1 LSKQHTSGPRSLD
14 LAARRARV
22 VPRGL
27 ATTTS
32 VFADRGKGS
41 LLTDVDGN
49 VFIDFAS
56 GISVMNVGHSHPKV
70 LAAIQDQALQLVHPA
85 AQVMMPELYVRLVE
99 RLIEITP
106 GKHEKKG
113 LLLNSGAEAVENAVK
128 IARAHTGR
136 PAVVAFD
143 NAFHGRTLMGM
154 TLTGKVAYKRGFGPY
169 APEVYHAPYPYSYRW
184 PGEGSASG
192 AESLAALEELFATTV
207 AAGQVAA
214 VIVEPVQG
222 EGGLVVPPP
231 GFLPGVAEICRREG
245 IVFILDEVQTG
256 FGRTGRLFAAEHEN
270 LEPDLILM
278 AKSLGGGMPIS
289 AVVGRSEIMD
299 GPAPGGLGG
308 TYAGNPVACAA
319 ALAVIEIMFDEDLP
333 GRARHIGEL
342 AETRM
347 REWEAGFES
356 IGEVRG
362 LGAMLAMELVMD
374 PATKKPDPQL
384 TTDVL
389 HEAHDNGLVVLKAGL
404 YDNVIRLLPP
414 LTISDDE
421 LARGLDILGAA
432 LAARTRVG
440 ATTT

>member
-1 LSKQHTSGPRSLD
+1 M
-14 LAARRARV
+14 RRNRA

-32 VFADRGKGS
+32 VFSDRGKGA
-41 LLTDVDGN
+41 LLTDVDDN
-49 VFIDFAS
+49 VFIDFAA
-56 GISVMNVGHSHPKV
+56 GISVMNVGHSHPRV
-70 LAAIQDQALQLVHPA
+70 VQAILDQAVQLVHPA
-85 AQVMMPELYVRLVE
+85 AQVMMPELYVRLAE

-106 GKHEKKG
+106 GSYAKKAM
-113 LLLNSGAEAVENAVK
+113 LLNSGAEAVENAVK

-136 PAVVAFD
+136 SAVVAFE
-143 NAFHGRTLMGM
+143 NSFHGRTLMTM
-154 TLTGKVAYKRGFGPY
+154 SLTGKVAYKKGFGPY
-169 APEVYHAPYPYSYRW
+169 APEVYHAPFPYAYRW
-184 PGEGSASG
+184 PGDASKC
-192 AESLAALEELFATTV
+192 ADEALAALEELFSTTI

-222 EGGLVVPPP
+222 EGGFVVAPP

-270 LEPDLILM
+270 LEPDLMVL

-299 GPAPGGLGG
+299 APAPGGLGG

-319 ALAVIEIMFDEDLP
+319 ALAVIDIMFDEDLP
-333 GRARHIGEL
+333 AGARHVGEI

-347 REWEAGFES
+347 RQWADELEC

-362 LGAMLAMELVMD
+362 LGAMLAMELVSD
-374 PATKKPDPQL
+374 RASKKPDALL
-384 TTDVL
+384 TADVL
-389 HEAHDNGLVVLKAGL
+389 HECHDNGLVVLKAGL

-414 LTISDDE
+414 LTITDDE
-421 LARGLDILGAA
+421 LSRGLDILGAA
-432 LAARTRVG
+432 LAARTKAAA
-440 ATTT
+440 ATA